1 MEWNNNKRIETPM
14 EGGGG
19 QAIRLFVTIRKDSE
33 SNVEYKKMTVMAPLS
48 IKISMLKRHIE
59 REFADLFPH
68 EPTFVCAKLE
78 DEFGYSLSNA
88 SMVSELLKNSD
99 RLSAIPE
106 SFTKDLI
113 GKMHVTHDLNELTF
127 MLKSI
132 TQTIIAKLAEA
143 ELGPPETQMDI
154 MQLIIPV
161 GFSLQQKAINHN
173 TALTLKRIFENER
186 LQFLDDQSYALISQ
200 LLVKLLQFWT
210 NDLIFQDQF
219 LLNLTVDLLEILTK
233 SAAFSTS
240 YKTPQIVNSLMSVS
254 KLDFVSAQTRSRIIK
269 LISFLSRPQFTNCY
283 QPRSYDG
290 PLQLNLPPQPRR
302 RNEEYVPSILEQP
315 NRNSNRRQGSAGI
328 RNQNGFEQQQQDF
341 NQYPY
346 KQNDSN
352 QYPYRQNDSNQ
363 YGFKQNES
371 NQYQQS
377 NMPKLPPT
385 PQQFGYQS
393 QPLQSN
399 YPPPQQNPVYSKPQ
413 LNINN
418 RPQSNRNPNQYGGT
432 MQQQVFD
439 GLVQDY
445 LNLISTE
452 SNEEMLQFA
461 IQNLSDGI
469 DTTIHQI
476 MDNPEAF
483 QKIVNLLEIA
493 MSPNYL
499 GMQLRVLEALSKN
512 MNQERAKEG
521 LKLKLIPRIM
531 KAFTYQPKE
540 FQAILY
546 DMLSATLK
554 LSDFQVDVLT
564 VITMI
569 ESAYP
574 RIQMLGIKILSLMS
588 DPQRLQN
595 TNNVSIQFEN
605 YIKSL
610 MDWTLDGQKGE
621 EFQYNA
627 LQTLSNLAINDY
639 IRPQILHLKGI
650 EFFLKVLRE
659 SYRVDA
665 QRLAAKGLL
674 NLSIKSRETKLSIVS
689 LMEEEIQRLQRG
701 EMDTVVQGYLTTL
714 LTTRERGQL
723 L

>member
-14 EGGGG
+14 EGIGG

-33 SNVEYKKMTVMAPLS
+33 SNVEYKKMTVMAPLT

-78 DEFGYSLSNA
+78 DEYGYSLSNA
-88 SMVSELLKNSD
+88 SFVSELLKNSD

-143 ELGPPETQMDI
+143 ELGSPETQMEI
-154 MQLIIPV
+154 MQLIVPV

-200 LLVKLLQFWT
+200 LLIKLLQFWT

-233 SAAFSTS
+233 SAAFSNS

-290 PLQLNLPPQPRR
+290 PLTLNLPPQPRR
-302 RNEEYVPSILEQP
+302 KNEEYVPTILEQP
-315 NRNSNRRQGSAGI
+315 NRNNNRRQGSAGS
-328 RNQNGFEQQQQDF
+328 RNQNGYEQQQDF
-341 NQYPY
+341 NQNGYKQNDSNQYPY

-352 QYPYRQNDSNQ
+352 QYGFKQNDSNQ
-363 YGFKQNES
+363 Y
-371 NQYQQS
+371 QQP
-377 NMPKLPPT
+377 NIPRLPPQ
-385 PQQFGYQS
+385 QQFGYQT

-399 YPPPQQNPVYSKPQ
+399 HPPPQQNSVYSKPQ

-418 RPQSNRNPNQYGGT
+418 RPQSNRTINQYGGNT
-432 MQQQVFD
+432 QQQVFD

-476 MDNPEAF
+476 MDSSEAF

-499 GMQLRVLEALSKN
+499 GMQLRILEALSKN
-512 MNQERAKEG
+512 MNQERAKEA

-546 DMLSATLK
+546 DILSATLK

-564 VITMI
+564 VISMI

-574 RIQMLGIKILSLMS
+574 RIQILGIKILSLMS

-595 TNNVSIQFEN
+595 SNNVSIQFEN

-689 LMEEEIQRLQRG
+689 QMEEEIQRLQRG

>member
-1 MEWNNNKRIETPM
+1 MELNNNKRIETPID
-14 EGGGG
+14 GVNN
-19 QAIRLFVTIRKDSE
+19 QSIRLFVTIRKDSE

-88 SMVSELLKNSD
+88 SIVSELLKNSD
-99 RLSAIPE
+99 RLFAIPE

-143 ELGPPETQMDI
+143 ELGSPETQMEI
-154 MQLIIPV
+154 MQLIVPV

-200 LLVKLLQFWT
+200 LLIKLLQFWT

-233 SAAFSTS
+233 SAAFSIS

-269 LISFLSRPQFTNCY
+269 LISFLSRPQFTNCF

-290 PLQLNLPPQPRR
+290 PLTLNLPPQPKR
-302 RNEEYVPSILEQP
+302 RNEEYVPTILEQP
-315 NRNSNRRQGSAGI
+315 NRNSNRRQGSAGT
-328 RNQNGFEQQQQDF
+328 RNQNTYEQQQDF

-346 KQNDSN
+346 KYNNDSN
-352 QYPYRQNDSNQ
+352 QYPYRQNQSNQ
-363 YGFKQNES
+363 QDFKQNDS
-371 NQYQQS
+371 NQYQQPNIS
-377 NMPKLPPT
+377 KIPPT
-385 PQQFGYQS
+385 QQFGYQS

-399 YPPPQQNPVYSKPQ
+399 YPPAPQNPVYSKPQ
-413 LNINN
+413 LNLNN
-418 RPQSNRNPNQYGGT
+418 RPQSNRTQYGGN

-476 MDNPEAF
+476 MDSSEAF

-499 GMQLRVLEALSKN
+499 GMQLRILEALSKN
-512 MNQERAKEG
+512 MNQERAKEA

-540 FQAILY
+540 FQPILY

-564 VITMI
+564 VISMI

-659 SYRVDA
+659 SYRIDA